1 MRWIYISPH
10 LDDAVLSAGGLLY
23 EQARAGADVEIWT
36 MMCGFPSSGEF
47 SPFAQVLHHEW
58 GIPAAAEGIAA
69 RRAEDLKAAKILGAK
84 AVHFDFLDC
93 IYRRGQNRDWLYS
106 GVFVPPHA
114 EDENLPARMA
124 EVISARL
131 QPTDQLVC
139 QLGIGSHV
147 DHVLVRRAVEL
158 LQRPT
163 VYDADIPY
171 LFKSPQELMS
181 QTAGM
186 RAKTHRIT
194 DSGFWS
200 WLEAVKAYKS
210 QLSGLFESRQ
220 EMQAQFQQ
228 YWSEYIGIRLWS
240 PI

>member
-1 MRWIYISPH
+1 
-10 LDDAVLSAGGLLY
+10 
-23 EQARAGADVEIWT
+23 
-36 MMCGFPSSGEF
+36 
-47 SPFAQVLHHEW
+47 
-58 GIPAAAEGIAA
+58 
-69 RRAEDLKAAKILGAK
+69 
-84 AVHFDFLDC
+84 
-93 IYRRGQNRDWLYS
+93 
-106 GVFVPPHA
+106 
-114 EDENLPARMA
+114 
-124 EVISARL
+124 
-131 QPTDQLVC
+131 
-139 QLGIGSHV
+139 
-147 DHVLVRRAVEL
+147 VRRAVEL

-171 LFKSPQELMS
+171 LFKSPRELMS

-186 RAKTHRIT
+186 RAKNHRIT

-220 EMQAQFQQ
+220 EMHTQFQQ